1 MDVHAFYKAHIA
13 PYKGELEVWYQQNI
27 GFYTDFML
35 LFLTAWVI
43 IFPESDLM
51 HKVFKTLP
59 PLPEELK

>member
-1 MDVHAFYKAHIA
+1 
-13 PYKGELEVWYQQNI
+13 
-27 GFYTDFML
+27 ML